1 MENSKQNIRQMI
13 VSRSEELRG
22 VTELSPQRVAE
33 ILIELSSL
41 LASLNAHIAEKKYL
55 YNVLLDTKLTEL
67 GVASKAKISA
77 QASLEWKEM
86 NEVEMQKE
94 ALEET
99 IRSGKYFL
107 RSKEEEWRNTR

>member
-1 MENSKQNIRQMI
+1 MI
-13 VSRSEELRG
+13 SQRSEELRG
-22 VTELSPQRVAE
+22 VADLPPQRVAE

-41 LASLNAHIAEKKYL
+41 LASINAHIAEKKYL
-55 YNVLLDTKLTEL
+55 YNVLLDMKLTEL

-77 QASLEWKEM
+77 QATTEWKEM
-86 NEVEMQKE
+86 NEAELQKE

-107 RSKEEEWRNTR
+107 RAQFIEYHNT

>member
-1 MENSKQNIRQMI
+1 MPQETIRQMI

-41 LASLNAHIAEKKYL
+41 LASLNAHIAEKKYI
-55 YNVLLDTKLTEL
+55 YNVLLDMKLTEL
-67 GVASKAKISA
+67 EVASKAKISA
-77 QASLEWKEM
+77 QASNEWREM
-86 NEVEMQKE
+86 NEAELQKE

-107 RSKEEEWRNTR
+107 RAQESEYKNT

>member
-55 YNVLLDTKLTEL
+55 YNVLLDMKLTEL

-77 QASLEWKEM
+77 QATLEYKDLL
-86 NEVEMQKE
+86 E
-94 ALEET
+94 AELQEKALVET
-99 IRSGKYFL
+99 IAAAKYLIRSHE
-107 RSKEEEWRNTR
+107 REWN